1 MEKYN
6 SPNGGTYRIL
16 SISRTKENLSIL
28 SEKLPDE
35 MKLSFLPYLVV
46 DSKKKKISAI
56 LTGQFL
62 DAAEKP
68 LTNQLAFRM
77 DFQIQGEM
85 PIALTDKKVI
95 KVNDNNMIVSIFDTT
110 VGAFRGILF
119 EWLLNS
125 ELQKPLPLVN
135 LNDFLNKV
143 QVSFS

>member
-6 SPNGGTYRIL
+6 SPNGGSYRIL

-46 DSKKKKISAI
+46 DSKKKIVSAI

-77 DFQIQGEM
+77 DYQIQGEM

-95 KVNDNNMIVSIFDTT
+95 KVIDNNMIVSIFDTT

>member
-6 SPNGGTYRIL
+6 SPNGGSYRIL

-46 DSKKKKISAI
+46 DSKKKIVSAI

-77 DFQIQGEM
+77 DYQIQGEM
-85 PIALTDKKVI
+85 PIALTDKRTI

>member
-46 DSKKKKISAI
+46 DSRKKIISAI

-77 DFQIQGEM
+77 DYQIQGEM
-85 PIALTDKKVI
+85 PIALTDKKMI